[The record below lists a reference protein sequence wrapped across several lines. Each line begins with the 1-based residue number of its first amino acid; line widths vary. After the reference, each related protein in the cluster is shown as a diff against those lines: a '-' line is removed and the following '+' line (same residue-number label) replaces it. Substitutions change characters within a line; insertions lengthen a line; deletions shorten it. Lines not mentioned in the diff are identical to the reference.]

1 MPLREAIRQEIPT
14 VVAGHAGKLPSRRVV
29 QEVTPVAFAADL
41 ERHARELA
49 AAGRLSELE
58 SLLARVQSTRRMDVI
73 AGAARAFLDE
83 EEYDD
88 ALVWMK
94 RALNEAGARPI
105 DLLELGRYAEE
116 RHLEPRILALSIR
129 LLGRALAERPPSDPS
144 IEVRA
149 LANLAEAWHRSRDAA
164 RAADLLQRAEDAADR
179 WAQSGSHHGAFWR
192 WMLRIFRADLAWD
205 AGDRERAAGT
215 YAEALRDPMAGVEF
229 GRLAERCGEAG
240 LDVAA
245 LMQARDERDA
255 ELTYES
261 EAHRVKLSTAD
272 GKTLWASLW
281 EGRAGRPGI
290 VLIPMAGHSR
300 HTWRHWARELAGDGW
315 WVLAL
320 DARGQGL
327 SVGPDMEMRATPDDG
342 LAALAVL
349 AELAGPGAPLALMGA
364 SYGGAIALLTAAQA
378 AREVAMVL
386 LSPARLKDRGE
397 ALDAASQCGVPVL
410 LVTSV
415 DDGVV
420 TQWNMEMFER
430 APRGRWEL
438 RVVPEAGHG
447 SYLLEVRPSLWRELL
462 DWLGPRLTGAF
473 HP

>member
-1 MPLREAIRQEIPT
+1 M
-14 VVAGHAGKLPSRRVV
+14 
-29 QEVTPVAFAADL
+29 AFAADL

-58 SLLARVQSTRRMDVI
+58 SLLARAQSTRRMDVI
-73 AGAARAFLDE
+73 AGAAQTFLDQ

-105 DLLELGRYAEE
+105 ELLELGRYAEE
-116 RHLEPRILALSIR
+116 RHREPRVLALSIR
-129 LLGRALAERPPSDPS
+129 LLGRALAERHASDPS
-144 IEVRA
+144 LEVRA
-149 LANLAEAWHRSRDAA
+149 LANLAEAWHRSGDAA

-192 WMLRIFRADLAWD
+192 WMLRFFRADLAWD
-205 AGDRERAAGT
+205 AGDRERAAAIF
-215 YAEALRDPMAGVEF
+215 AEALRDPMAGVEYERF
-229 GRLAERCGEAG
+229 AERCAQVGIDVAG
-240 LDVAA
+240 L
-245 LMQARDERDA
+245 LQARGQLDA
-255 ELTYES
+255 ELTYQS
-261 EAHRVKLSTAD
+261 EASRMKLATAD

-300 HTWRHWARELAGDGW
+300 HTWRPWARELSRDGW

-327 SVGPDMEMRATPDDG
+327 SVGPDLEMRATPEDG

-349 AELAGPGAPLALMGA
+349 SELAGPGAPLALMGA
-364 SYGGAIALLTAAQA
+364 SYGGAIALLTASRAE
-378 AREVAMVL
+378 REVAMVL
-386 LSPARLKDRGE
+386 LSPARLRDRGE

-415 DDGVV
+415 DDGAV
-420 TQWNMEMFER
+420 TKWNVEMFEH

-447 SYLLEVRPSLWRELL
+447 TYLLEVRPGLWGELL
-462 DWLGPRLTGAF
+462 DWLGPRLTGGF
-473 HP
+473 TP